1 MAICYLHAYRDDT
14 HEQQTLAALRNT
26 LPDVYVCLSSEV
38 LPQIKEYQRVSTTV
52 VNAYV
57 GPLIRGYLERLE
69 SRLAERGYPGPVLVM
84 LSHGGVAPVGE
95 AVRIAAGTVLS
106 GPAGGVAGAKRVA
119 AMLDVPDLIPFDMG
133 GTSTDISLIV
143 DGNASLSAERQV
155 AGEQIA
161 LPSLDI
167 ITLGAGGGSIAR
179 AEEGGLLKVGPQSAG
194 AIPGPAC
201 YGKGGKEATVTDASV
216 VLGYLDPENF
226 LGGGSRLERKAAET
240 VLAVLGERLGVDE
253 LRAAEGVHRVIN
265 TQMAEGIRLAT
276 VRKGVD
282 PRRFGLLGFG
292 GAAGFTCHRA
302 RTNAESGAGAGSQS
316 CFGSVRLGDAGNGAS
331 LGGRALSHW

>member
-1 MAICYLHAYRDDT
+1 MEDAIAVLKRAKVNSVAICYLHAYRDDT

-167 ITLGAGGGSIAR
+167 ITLGAGRRLYR
-179 AEEGGLLKVGPQSAG
+179 A
-194 AIPGPAC
+194 
-201 YGKGGKEATVTDASV
+201 
-216 VLGYLDPENF
+216 
-226 LGGGSRLERKAAET
+226 GGGGWSTQSGSPERRCDT
-240 VLAVLGERLGVDE
+240 RTRVLRQ
-253 LRAAEGVHRVIN
+253 RW
-265 TQMAEGIRLAT
+265 Q
-276 VRKGVD
+276 RK
-282 PRRFGLLGFG
+282 R
-292 GAAGFTCHRA
+292 
-302 RTNAESGAGAGSQS
+302 Q
-316 CFGSVRLGDAGNGAS
+316 
-331 LGGRALSHW
+331 